1 MSGIVGNGLNTSGN
15 IGYKGMGVVQ
25 IVSKRSTTQYSTTGG
40 WNDSGITMTI
50 TPKLARSHIHLT
62 GILQV
67 AMTNNSSNGGC
78 SFKWKRS
85 QSGQTD
91 AYPNNLVSY
100 DGSGTESYGDHWNQ
114 ASWTTAEFNWKQPI
128 SGLDTTVH
136 TAGSEVTYTLY
147 SITYSLD
154 GFVIGNAYDSDSF
167 FQATE
172 IAI

>member
-1 MSGIVGNGLNTSGN
+1 MSGIIGKGSTVSGTL
-15 IGYKGMGVVQ
+15 GYTGMGVVQ
-25 IVSKRSTTQYSTTGG
+25 IVSKRSTTQYTTTGG
-40 WNDSGITMTI
+40 WNDTSITMEI

-67 AMTNNSSNGGC
+67 AMTNNSLAGGC

-91 AYPNNLVSY
+91 VYPDNLIPW
-100 DGSGTESYGDHWNQ
+100 DGSGAETYLDHWNQ
-114 ASWTTAEFNWKQPI
+114 ASWTAAEFNWKQPI

-136 TAGSEVTYTLY
+136 SAGSEVTYTLY

-154 GFVIGNAYDSDSF
+154 GFVIGNAYESDSF